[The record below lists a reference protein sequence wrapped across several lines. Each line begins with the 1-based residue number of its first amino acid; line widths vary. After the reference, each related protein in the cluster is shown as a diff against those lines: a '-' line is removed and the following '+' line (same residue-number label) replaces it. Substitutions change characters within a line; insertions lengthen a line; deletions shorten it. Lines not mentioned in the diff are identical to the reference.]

1 MGGISQEFGGSV
13 RAPEHPLNQD
23 QLIPDDARW
32 DWLTPLCL
40 LGLSVMSV
48 LFIRSAQ
55 AYGGGNYWKMQ
66 VLWCLIGGC
75 VYWVVSV
82 IDYQFWMRYA
92 HLAYFAVVLA
102 LLLVFGGPSI
112 YGARRWID
120 FGLFKVQPSEL
131 AKWSTLILG
140 ASLLARSKVGDMKDS
155 IRGILKLAAC
165 FTLPMFLIFLQPD
178 LGSTMVFPPV
188 AFSLLY
194 VARMPTKFFVSTF
207 VVFVVL
213 LGLLGIDLYHYYQ
226 YKLENPNPSDA
237 VVAFE
242 DTSLLPL
249 KDYQRKRILTFL
261 APEVEDPHGI
271 GSNWNRIQA
280 LIAVATGG
288 IQGKGLGEGMQAK
301 LGYLPTAV
309 AHNDFIF
316 AVIAEESGLL
326 GGSLAIGMLAL
337 VIFGCLRV
345 AAKSSDR
352 FGSMLAVGV
361 SVLLMTHVFV
371 NVGMTIGITPITGLP
386 LPFLSYGGSFMVVSF
401 LMLGMVQSVFRHRK
415 APR

>member
-1 MGGISQEFGGSV
+1 MKHGQSLETD
-13 RAPEHPLNQD
+13 E
-23 QLIPDDARW
+23 LIPEENQW

-40 LGLSVMSV
+40 LILSIMSI
-48 LFIRSAQ
+48 LFIHSAQ

-66 VLWCLIGGC
+66 ILWCVIGFFLYG
-75 VYWVVSV
+75 VVSM
-82 IDYQFWMRYA
+82 INYQWWMRYA
-92 HLAYFAVVLA
+92 HFFYILVVLS
-102 LLLVFGGPSI
+102 LILVFGGPMI

-120 FGLFKVQPSEL
+120 FGLFKVQPSEI

-140 ASLLARSKVGDMKDS
+140 ASLLARSKVGDMRDS
-155 IRGILKLAAC
+155 LKGIIKVAAC
-165 FTLPMFLIFLQPD
+165 FALPMFLIFLQPD
-178 LGSTMVFPPV
+178 LGSTMVFPPI

-213 LGLLGIDLYHYYQ
+213 LGLLGFDLFNYYQ
-226 YKLENPNPSDA
+226 YKLENPKTSDA
-237 VVAFE
+237 VEAFE
-242 DTSLLPL
+242 ESSLLPL
-249 KDYQRKRILTFL
+249 KDYQRKRILTFI
-261 APEVEDPHGI
+261 APEVEDPHGV

-288 IQGKGLGEGMQAK
+288 VSGKGLGEGMQAK

-326 GGSLAIGMLAL
+326 GGSL
-337 VIFGCLRV
+337 VIATLSIVVFGCLRV
-345 AAKSSDR
+345 AVKAADR

-361 SVLLMTHVFV
+361 SVLLMTHIFI
-371 NVGMTIGITPITGLP
+371 NIGMTIGITPITGLP
-386 LPFLSYGGSFMVVSF
+386 LPFLSYGGSFMVVCF

-415 APR
+415 SVL